1 MKSIG
6 QFDLYNDILDIS
18 SLTTTKCC
26 ARLAPAMSTVSRST
40 KPKTMFRDPAF
51 MGNRR
56 APIHRWVPWIAGFS
70 GQFIQDAF
78 REFLPKQSKLRRPL
92 VLDPFAG
99 VGTTLVEALLHGYDT
114 VGFEINPYASLAARV
129 KLSATEL
136 APAKIV
142 ELIQVIRQESK
153 LWKDHQ
159 PNLKRYRPTEFV
171 SRIPFFSERI
181 EPQILNILR
190 LLDTYSHREVA
201 DLGRIALGAVLVG
214 VSNYSYEPSLS
225 SRPGAGKPL
234 LEDADVAS
242 IVNEKLEEILADVR
256 WLHLHQ
262 KDIGNERREVYT
274 KNFLAVNGELPSGS
288 VDLMITSP
296 PYMNNYHYIRNT
308 RPHLFWLSLVTSPRE
323 LHRLEEDN
331 FGKFWQTVRNADPIS
346 LTCEHHGLKTLIA
359 ELREIRTD
367 AGAYGGE
374 GWANYVTT
382 YFNDCNRFVQILRRV
397 LRRGGAGVIVIGNS
411 IIQGLNIATDR
422 ILADIAETN
431 GLRLER
437 IVPLREK
444 RVGASI
450 TKSSV
455 RRGLQ
460 SLGSLYES
468 AVILRKR

>member
-1 MKSIG
+1 MKSVV
-6 QFDLYNDILDIS
+6 QFNLYNDILDS
-18 SLTTTKCC
+18 SPLTTTRCC
-26 ARLAPAMSTVSRST
+26 VRLPPAMPTVSQST
-40 KPKTMFRDPAF
+40 KPKAMFRDPAF

-78 REFLPKQSKLRRPL
+78 REFLPRQTKLRRPL

-129 KLSATEL
+129 KLSAIEL
-136 APAKIV
+136 APTKVAD
-142 ELIQVIRQESK
+142 LIGMIRQESK
-153 LWKDHQ
+153 LRNDHQ
-159 PNLKRYRPTEFV
+159 SLQRYRPSEFV

-181 EPQILNILR
+181 EPQVLNILR
-190 LLDTYSHREVA
+190 LLDTYPHRQVA
-201 DLGRIALGAVLVG
+201 DLGRISLGAVLVG
-214 VSNYSYEPSLS
+214 LSNYSYEPSLS

-234 LEDADVAS
+234 IEDADVAS
-242 IVNEKLEEILADVR
+242 IVGAKLEEILADVR

-262 KDIGNERREVYT
+262 KDNGNERREVYT
-274 KNFLAVNGELPSGS
+274 KNFLTVNGELPSGS

-308 RPHLFWLSLVTSPRE
+308 RPHLFWLSFVTSPKE
-323 LHRLEEDN
+323 LQRLEEDN

-359 ELREIRTD
+359 ELREIRTE

-397 LRRGGAGVIVIGNS
+397 LRRGGAGVVVIGNS

-422 ILADIAETN
+422 VLADIAEAN
-431 GLRLER
+431 GLCLER

-455 RRGLQ
+455 RRGQ
-460 SLGSLYES
+460 KSVGSLYES